1 MNRVLTLALVLIL
14 LGNAPAVAA
23 PTQRTVRDARADAV
37 RYYTTPSG
45 IGCEDTG
52 WPTWDLRRVRY
63 AATTTGVRITWT
75 VHGIEPDAG
84 TGSWVEIHGASI
96 FWSGALR
103 VIVEVKPRDTGR
115 PRVYWETDGS
125 VLDTSDAIKFKAGKN
140 AAQDRVWVVVPWAR
154 LTCPGT
160 LRIRA
165 VVTLRNY
172 TLYRRITDDKLLRLI
187 AASGCR

>member
-1 MNRVLTLALVLIL
+1 MTRVLALALVLIL
-14 LGNAPAVAA
+14 LGNAPAAAA
-23 PTQRTVRDARADAV
+23 PTQRTVRDARADAA
-37 RYYTTPSG
+37 RYCTTSSG
-45 IGCEDTG
+45 TGCNNTG

-63 AATTTGVRITWT
+63 ASTTPGVRITWT
-75 VHGIEPDAG
+75 VHGIEPGAG

-103 VIVEVKPRDTGR
+103 AIVEIKPRDTGR

-125 VLDTSDAIKFKAGKN
+125 VPDTSDAVKFKAGKN
-140 AAQDRVWVVVPWAR
+140 AARDRVWVVVPWAR
-154 LTCPGT
+154 LTCPGK

-172 TLYRRITDDKLLRLI
+172 SLHRRIIDDKSLRPI